1 MIAHLLKPELDELI
15 ENKEWV
21 TIKEVLEDVPA
32 VDVSELLE
40 ELEPEVAVVIF
51 RLLKKSKAADVFSY
65 LSSAKGVELLEV
77 FSRQQLSDVMSNL
90 EPDERVALL
99 EELPGDLTQKVL
111 NSLAP
116 DDVAQVRRLLGYP
129 AESVGRLMT
138 TNYVRIKQHWTVAKS
153 FEHIR
158 RFGRTAETV
167 NVIYVADKN
176 EKLIDACR
184 VQPESTDSDEGHQS
198 AFHSVNVIYVADKN
212 EKLID
217 DLRLNQLILA
227 EPDTLISDI
236 MDNTFVALSA
246 FDDQEEAVWML
257 SKYDRIALPV
267 VDSGG
272 ILVGIVTV
280 DDILDVAE
288 EETTEDMHLMAG
300 MSALD
305 KSYTETNIGE
315 LVPRRVGC
323 LILLFLRQMFTVPA
337 MATYEDTLAMA
348 AILAPFIPM
357 IIPSGANSGSQAATL
372 IIRSISTND
381 LKLNDWLPVL
391 KKELISGLL
400 LGSILG
406 IMGTIVIALWMM
418 MRGDPFTYALMMQ
431 AFTVGTSLVGVVL
444 FGNLS
449 GAMLPFIMSK
459 IGLDPAVTSAP
470 FVATIVDVTG
480 IFIYFSTAVFLL
492 KGVVL

>member
-176 EKLIDACR
+176 EKLID
-184 VQPESTDSDEGHQS
+184 
-198 AFHSVNVIYVADKN
+198 
-212 EKLID
+212 

-300 MSALD
+300 MRALD

-315 LVPRRVGC
+315 RVQKSVGW
-323 LILLFLRQMFTVPA
+323 LILLFLWQMFTVTS
-337 MATYEDTLAMA
+337 MASYEDTLAMA
-348 AILAPFIPM
+348 AILALFIPM
-357 IIPSGANSGSQAATL
+357 IISSGGNSGSQAATL

-381 LKLNDWLPVL
+381 LKLNDWLTVR